1 MRFLSRGSARSL
13 QNVVVCL
20 GLVIAFLLPSFAQP
34 TQQQNILP
42 YIKNAWN
49 TLGRSM
55 NECSSISDP
64 KFGPGS
70 TSTLYLPYS
79 VKPSPEVAALTKCG
93 VKVENLPQ
101 KITGLGSLMPDKLDA
116 HGLLYLP
123 NKYVVPGG
131 RFNEMY
137 GWDSYFIIV
146 GLLEDGERDY
156 ARGIIENF
164 FYEIENYGAI
174 LNANRA
180 YYLTRSQP
188 PFLTSMIMAQYSADK
203 KAGKDDKKWL
213 AKAYEYAVRDYE
225 LWTKAPKLAG
235 DTGLARY
242 FDVGEGPVPDIADH
256 PEYYAAIA
264 DWLLKHPE
272 VKYDP
277 PPYIAPTPKEGI
289 GPDLAVPLCDKKPC
303 ANAHEVKMS
312 ADFYKGDRA
321 MRESGFDPSFRWG
334 PFDGST
340 HHYAPICLNS
350 LLYKAEMDLAEM
362 AGILG
367 DSGGVKK
374 WKAAAEERKKLINR
388 YLWNA
393 DKGMFVDWD
402 FTTGKQA
409 TYNYVTT
416 FYPLWVGL
424 ATPEQAKAVMKN
436 VGIFEHEG
444 GLAMSDQKTGVQWDL
459 PYGWAPTILIAVQG
473 MRKAGFN
480 AEADRVSV
488 DFLSTIQKNY
498 ERTGTIREK
507 YNVVTG
513 SDEAPVLAGYHEN
526 LIGFGWTN
534 GTFLSLYNAL
544 PPEKQKQVM
553 RTK

>member
-1 MRFLSRGSARSL
+1 L
-13 QNVVVCL
+13 
-20 GLVIAFLLPSFAQP
+20 AQSG
-34 TQQQNILP
+34 QQQNILP

-64 KFGPGS
+64 KFGPGA
-70 TSTLYLPYS
+70 TSTLYLPYG

-101 KITGLGSLMPDKLDA
+101 KITGLGSLPVDKLDA

-156 ARGIIENF
+156 SRGIIENF

-188 PFLTSMIMAQYSADK
+188 PFLTSMIMAQYAADK
-203 KAGKDDKKWL
+203 KAGKEDKKWL
-213 AKAYEYAVRDYE
+213 AKAYEYAVRDHD
-225 LWTKAPKLAG
+225 LWTRAPKLAG

-277 PPYIAPTPKEGI
+277 PPYIAPTLKEGI
-289 GPDLAVPLCDKKPC
+289 GPELMVPLCDNKACP
-303 ANAHEVKMS
+303 NAHAVKMS

-350 LLYKAEMDLAEM
+350 LLYKAEMDLAEI
-362 AGILG
+362 AGMLG

-374 WKAAAEERKKLINR
+374 WKAAAEERKKLINK

-393 DKGMFVDWD
+393 DKGMFFDWD

-436 VGIFEHEG
+436 IGIFEHEG
-444 GLAMSDQKTGVQWDL
+444 GLAMSDQQTGVQWDL
-459 PYGWAPTILIAVQG
+459 PYGWAPTVLIAAQG

-480 AEADRVSV
+480 PDADRVSV
-488 DFLSTIQKNY
+488 EFLTTIQKNY

-553 RTK
+553 AAK